1 MMFSWNNPM
10 VKGVLIGGGASL
22 VGFAVYK
29 HNEEKVD
36 AFLNRHG
43 VKVKT
48 PTAGFETMS
57 VEDLMRTKETIEDLI
72 AEKELQ
78 EQSVTV
84 ESDFRRGQ
92 RYFRDD
98 ERTDA
103 QRVYDSGRCELAAA
117 DVFPADGGP
126 LTDEKRKR
134 SASPRSAQ
142 RDAGAHPLSV
152 GKAD

>member
-1 MMFSWNNPM
+1 MQELEERIQSEGT
-10 VKGVLIGGGASL
+10 VKAGNVL
-22 VGFAVYK
+22 
-29 HNEEKVD
+29 KVD

-84 ESDFRRGQ
+84 EG
-92 RYFRDD
+92 
-98 ERTDA
+98 
-103 QRVYDSGRCELAAA
+103 AAVA
-117 DVFPADGGP
+117 A
-126 LTDEKRKR
+126 E
-134 SASPRSAQ
+134 A
-142 RDAGAHPLSV
+142 
-152 GKAD
+152 